1 MTPIRADLPAQL
13 AWKQSPAQ
21 PRHYEL
27 RAGEDLI
34 AELDFLKAFG
44 TLARGRA
51 GERSWTFK
59 RAGFLSPIVTARVEG
74 AGDDCAIYHPN
85 FSSSQGQLRL
95 ADGRNFELRL
105 GGVWSRQALLVD
117 NERREVFRIHLKGD
131 PSLGSTVEV
140 RLPGTPEIEL
150 LLLLA
155 WYVLVLQM
163 QDEQLRAQSR

>member
-1 MTPIRADLPAQL
+1 MTPLRADLPGQL
-13 AWKQSPAQ
+13 VWKQGPAQ

-27 RAGEDLI
+27 RAGDEVI

-51 GERSWTFK
+51 GGQAWTFK
-59 RAGFLSPIVTARVEG
+59 RSGFLAPVVTARVEG
-74 AGDDCAIYHPN
+74 AADDCAEYHPN

-95 ADGRNFELRL
+95 ASGASYGFRL
-105 GGVWSRQALLVD
+105 AGVWSHQAVLVD
-117 NERREVFRIHLKGD
+117 SDRREVFRMHLKGD
-131 PSLGSTVEV
+131 ASLGAAVEV
-140 RLPGTPEIEL
+140 RLPETPEIAL
-150 LLLLA
+150 LLLLT

>member
-1 MTPIRADLPAQL
+1 MMPNRAGLPAQL

-21 PRHYEL
+21 PRRYEL

-51 GERSWTFK
+51 GERSWTFQ

-74 AGDDCAIYHPN
+74 AAEDCAVYHPN
-85 FSSSQGQLRL
+85 FSASQGQLRL
-95 ADGRNFELRL
+95 ASGASYEFRL
-105 GGVWSRQALLVD
+105 AGVWSRQALLVD

-131 PSLGSTVEV
+131 PALGSTVEV
-140 RLPGTPEIEL
+140 RLPAAPEIEL